1 MGWGLSSARN
11 ALRHTVR
18 TFGACDMRSVR
29 QPCDPHLRLFAY
41 GFGVDLVRI
50 DGVLIAA
57 VIMASALTVWAIIKP
72 RDVRA
77 TATALFRRSYR
88 PT

>member
-1 MGWGLSSARN
+1 MLEMRFAIRCGLLVLAIC
-11 ALRHTVR
+11 ALFVSPVILIY
-18 TFGACDMRSVR
+18 G
-29 QPCDPHLRLFAY
+29 PLFAY
-41 GFGVDLVRI
+41 GFAVDLVRI

-57 VIMASALTVWAIIKP
+57 VIMASALTVWAIIKL

>member
-1 MGWGLSSARN
+1 MLAIC
-11 ALRHTVR
+11 ALFVSP
-18 TFGACDMRSVR
+18 GILIYGPM
-29 QPCDPHLRLFAY
+29 FAY
-41 GFGVDLVRI
+41 GFGVDLVRV
-50 DGVLIAA
+50 DGVVIAA
-57 VIMASALTVWAIIKP
+57 VIMASALTVWAISKL